1 MKKLLKTTFL
11 FSTMGL
17 IYDYNT
23 REQVAI
29 RNLRTVWCGM
39 KLLYN
44 YKIRFS
50 EDNFNEIHE
59 TTARDIYELCK
70 TNDGLYVKFG

>member
-1 MKKLLKTTFL
+1 
-11 FSTMGL
+11 
-17 IYDYNT
+17 
-23 REQVAI
+23 
-29 RNLRTVWCGM
+29 M

-50 EDNFNEIHE
+50 EDNFNEIHD